1 MVTHCPLCGYDF
13 NDGDMACHTSCVFH
27 NHCSIVCC
35 PNCGYQ
41 LPDENRSHLA
51 DLFKRL
57 TGRKEEQPEPR
68 SQLRPLSALLPG
80 QSARIVKVSAATAHR
95 QERLSVFG
103 VIPGAKITLQQRK
116 PAYVL
121 RVGFTE
127 LSIEYEIADSILVDL
142 AV

>member
-1 MVTHCPLCGYDF
+1 
-13 NDGDMACHTSCVFH
+13 
-27 NHCSIVCC
+27 
-35 PNCGYQ
+35 
-41 LPDENRSHLA
+41 
-51 DLFKRL
+51 
-57 TGRKEEQPEPR
+57 
-68 SQLRPLSALLPG
+68 
-80 QSARIVKVSAATAHR
+80 
-95 QERLSVFG
+95 LSVFG